1 MTLLFVLFLG
11 KKNHT
16 LLKLFTVN
24 KNRNGQAQKAAA
36 AHRATLQ
43 KLLEHRLEVARAK
56 GDETL
61 IRQLE
66 QEASYLNLH

>member
-16 LLKLFTVN
+16 LLKRRGLFTVN

-43 KLLEHRLEVARAK
+43 KLLE
-56 GDETL
+56 
-61 IRQLE
+61 
-66 QEASYLNLH
+66 NLVENKIFQFQD